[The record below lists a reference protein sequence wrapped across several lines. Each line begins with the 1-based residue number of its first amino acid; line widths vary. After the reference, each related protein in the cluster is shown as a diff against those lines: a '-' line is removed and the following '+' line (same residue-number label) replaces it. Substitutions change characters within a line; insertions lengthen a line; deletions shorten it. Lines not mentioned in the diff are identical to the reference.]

1 VYEGTDHTSHV
12 QTPLETLSSLYIRY
26 DGSVPFTGKQSMGGF
41 NLTNVLDPIGNQDAA
56 TKSYVDALPIYNAS
70 YWTGTNYNSSYWTG
84 TNYNS
89 SYWTGT
95 NYNASYWTGTNY
107 NASYLT
113 SSFNATYDAKSNY
126 NASYWTGTNYN
137 ASYLTSTYNSTYD
150 AKTNYNASYITST
163 FNATYD
169 AKPDSTFNATYDSFS
184 NYNASYITSTYNATY
199 DAKPS
204 STYNATYDAKT
215 NYNASYANITQ
226 YSYITLMSGSSMIP
240 TTNPP
245 TDFNQ
250 QETGTNKNN
259 FIYANIT
266 TGKNV
271 QWIVDMP
278 ADWNGGNIIANFLW
292 TVQSGS
298 GDANWTLDGYRF
310 DNDVALDTA
319 LPSIAY
325 KVDTVITA
333 GDLHVSDATT
343 AAAVTGTGN
352 MVIFKVGRS
361 ATSDTLST
369 TPAQLIGV
377 RLKYIKVIG
386 AA

>member
-1 VYEGTDHTSHV
+1 MA
-12 QTPLETLSSLYIRY
+12 
-26 DGSVPFTGKQSMGGF
+26 GSAM
-41 NLTNVLDPIGNQDAA
+41 
-56 TKSYVDALPIYNAS
+56 Y
-70 YWTGTNYNSSYWTG
+70 
-84 TNYNS
+84 
-89 SYWTGT
+89 
-95 NYNASYWTGTNY
+95 
-107 NASYLT
+107 
-113 SSFNATYDAKSNY
+113 
-126 NASYWTGTNYN
+126 
-137 ASYLTSTYNSTYD
+137 
-150 AKTNYNASYITST
+150 
-163 FNATYD
+163 
-169 AKPDSTFNATYDSFS
+169 
-184 NYNASYITSTYNATY
+184 
-199 DAKPS
+199 
-204 STYNATYDAKT
+204 
-215 NYNASYANITQ
+215 
-226 YSYITLMSGSSMIP
+226 P

-245 TDFNQ
+245 SDFNQ
-250 QETGTNKNN
+250 METGTNKNN
-259 FIYANIT
+259 VIYANIT
-266 TGKNV
+266 NSATQNV